1 MEINYNV
8 TGAERK
14 KLVEAVAEILG
25 RDSKYLGAPSF
36 AYEVDYFTIDKN
48 GVMSFDDR
56 ADSEEVEGLIE
67 ALASK
72 GFTAADEGV
81 NKDDGNNIGLCIE
94 LPLDGATDATVEN
107 LRRLVASKGNMI
119 KKALGADSLDIE
131 LTNNTI
137 KFPWFSETPEVEVV
151 SAAAKLIGKLV
162 GMARTQKRVTAK
174 EKETDNEKYTFRCF
188 LLRLGFI
195 GSEYKAARKLL
206 LRNLSGSSAFK
217 NGARKNTSA
226 DGNPGDAPATTDPT
240 VVSDTPI
247 AADTTAAD
255 DEDAE
260 AQA

>member
-1 MEINYNV
+1 MEINYKV

-25 RDSKYLGAPSF
+25 RDSRYLGAPSF

-56 ADSEEVEGLIE
+56 ADSEEVEGLLE
-67 ALASK
+67 ALANK
-72 GFTAADEGV
+72 GFTADDAEESR
-81 NKDDGNNIGLCIE
+81 DDGNNIGLCIE
-94 LPLDGATDATVEN
+94 LPLDGATDAAVEN

-119 KKALGADSLDIE
+119 KKALGADRLDIE
-131 LTNNTI
+131 LTDDTI
-137 KFPWFSETPEVEVV
+137 KFPWFSETPEAEVV

-174 EKETDNEKYTFRCF
+174 EKETGNEKYTFRCF

-217 NGARKNTSA
+217 SGQKKSA
-226 DGNPGDAPATTDPT
+226 QADTDVEPA
-240 VVSDTPI
+240 
-247 AADTTAAD
+247 AADNAVNA
-255 DEDAE
+255 DAE
-260 AQA
+260 A